1 MVSNNAQLKQ
11 ISVALRENRLYK
23 ERTSWN
29 QSNAVY
35 KEAKV
40 GNTEC
45 FEFIFI
51 RCVLT
56 RAESFTVNGCYI
68 CNSCIS

>member
-40 GNTEC
+40 GILFC
-45 FEFIFI
+45 FFSRCIF
-51 RCVLT
+51 VP
-56 RAESFTVNGCYI
+56 
-68 CNSCIS
+68 

>member
-40 GNTEC
+40 RN
-45 FEFIFI
+45 
-51 RCVLT
+51 LY
-56 RAESFTVNGCYI
+56 FTGVNLFCMTCERTVY
-68 CNSCIS
+68 

>member
-40 GNTEC
+40 RE
-45 FEFIFI
+45 
-51 RCVLT
+51 L
-56 RAESFTVNGCYI
+56 
-68 CNSCIS
+68 